1 LAQTI
6 NNVTRTA
13 AMLGVSRQTIQVYI
27 NKYPELQEHRSEV
40 LEMLCDDARSNV
52 YEDVVYEKNVRTSIR
67 LTAIVKNQIQQ
78 LESELERRTCENSLL
93 AYTHLTMKSSA

>member
-1 LAQTI
+1 VFRAKRYTF
-6 NNVTRTA
+6 
-13 AMLGVSRQTIQVYI
+13 YI
-27 NKYPELQEHRSEV
+27 NKYPELQTHRSEV